1 MIANV
6 LGHVTTEVFAL
17 DPSDATRSILWL
29 GSLCYS
35 LQLYYDFSGYSD
47 MAIGIGEMFGIH
59 CSENFDYPYMTKSIS
74 EFWRRWHISLSSW
87 FRDYIYFPLGGSRVE
102 SHVRLYI
109 NLLVVWLLTG
119 IWKVSAQYFNARF

>member
-1 MIANV
+1 
-6 LGHVTTEVFAL
+6 
-17 DPSDATRSILWL
+17 
-29 GSLCYS
+29 
-35 LQLYYDFSGYSD
+35 

-87 FRDYIYFPLGGSRVE
+87 FRDYVYFPLGGSRVE

-119 IWKVSAQYFNARF
+119 IWKVSAQYSNTRF